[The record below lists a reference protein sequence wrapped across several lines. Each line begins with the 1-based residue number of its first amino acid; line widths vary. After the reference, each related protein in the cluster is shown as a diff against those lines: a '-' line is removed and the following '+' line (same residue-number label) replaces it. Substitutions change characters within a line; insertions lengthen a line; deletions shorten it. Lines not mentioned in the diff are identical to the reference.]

1 MWSGMND
8 DDLQSLDELRHWVTR
23 ARRIVAF
30 TGAGIS
36 TECGVPDFRSPGSPW
51 LVNKP
56 IPYQA
61 FVASE
66 DVRREAWRRKFVM
79 DDHYRSAQPGRG
91 HAALAALYA
100 RGTLTCIVTQNID
113 DLHQRSGVPAQA
125 VVELHGNGTYA
136 TCLDC
141 GLRHELGPIRTAFE
155 QTGEAPRCMAC
166 DGPVKSATVSFGQ
179 TMPQGAMRRAGEAVA
194 SCDLLLVIGS
204 SLVVHPAARFP
215 VLAKQSGA
223 LLALLNREPTPLDS
237 EADLILRGD
246 IGDRLSSVI
255 AP

>member
-1 MWSGMND
+1 MCSGMND
-8 DDLQSLDELRHWVTR
+8 DDFHSIDELRHWI
-23 ARRIVAF
+23 ARSKRIVAF

-66 DVRREAWRRKFVM
+66 EVRREAWRRKFVM

-100 RGTLTCIVTQNID
+100 RGTLTCVVTQNID
-113 DLHQRSGVPAQA
+113 DLHQRSGLPAHM

-141 GLRHELGPIRTAFE
+141 GLRHELGPIRTEFE
-155 QTGEAPRCMAC
+155 QTGEAPRCMSC
-166 DGPVKSATVSFGQ
+166 VGPVKSATVSFGQ
-179 TMPQGAMRRAGEAVA
+179 ACRNRPCASGRDRGVMRSPAYHWIVARGAAGSPFPAPGKAIRCAAGTAQPRAHA
-194 SCDLLLVIGS
+194 SRS
-204 SLVVHPAARFP
+204 
-215 VLAKQSGA
+215 
-223 LLALLNREPTPLDS
+223 
-237 EADLILRGD
+237 
-246 IGDRLSSVI
+246 
-255 AP
+255 